1 MQKLCCNFII
11 GLRFVFNK
19 IPTVLHKQGR
29 ERSLIWSRDIQE
41 GLKDE
46 EENRKK
52 IRNTYEDKK

>member
-1 MQKLCCNFII
+1 MQKSCCNFRI

-19 IPTVLHKQGR
+19 ISTVLHKQAR

-46 EENRKK
+46 EENTKK
-52 IRNTYEDKK
+52 IRNTY